1 MRQGARMDFVV
12 IDVETANPDLGS
24 ICQVGV
30 AVFAQGKFSES
41 WSSLVNPSDYFDDFN
56 VSVHGIS
63 EAMVS
68 SAPKWTDIHERIKSN
83 YSNQIV
89 ASHTPFDRTAIRRAC
104 EKNGAT
110 PFECQW
116 LDTARV
122 VRRTWTEFSKSGY
135 GLANLSKHFGITFKH
150 HDAEEDARVA
160 GEILLL
166 AIQESGKGA
175 LEWCTQSLKSS
186 STARYYTTLE
196 ANPEGSLFGNVVVFT
211 GALSIPRQEA
221 AKLAAFAG
229 CEVGAGV
236 TKHTSLLVV
245 GDQDISALGGAEKS
259 SKHRKAEELIAK
271 GQAIRIIGESDFE
284 RLING

>member
-1 MRQGARMDFVV
+1 MDFVV
-12 IDVETANPDLGS
+12 IDIETANPDLGS

-30 AVFAQGKFSES
+30 AIFSDGKFSES
-41 WSSLVNPSDYFDDFN
+41 WSSLVNPRDYFDDLN
-56 VSVHGIS
+56 VSIHGITK
-63 EAMVS
+63 AMVS
-68 SAPKWTDIHERIKSN
+68 SAPTWPEVHEKIKSN

-104 EKNGAT
+104 EKNGLE

-122 VRRTWTEFSKSGY
+122 VRRTWLEFSKSGY
-135 GLANLSKHFGITFKH
+135 GLSNLSKHFGIPFKH
-150 HDAEEDARVA
+150 HDAEQDARLA

-166 AIQESGKGA
+166 AIQESKINA
-175 LEWCTQSLKSS
+175 SEWCVRSLKYPA
-186 STARYYTTLE
+186 TAKSYTKLE
-196 ANPEGSLFGNVVVFT
+196 ANPDGPLFGNIVVFT
-211 GALSIPRQEA
+211 GALSISRQEA

-245 GDQDISALGGAEKS
+245 GDQDIRVLAGAEKS
-259 SKHRKAEELIAK
+259 AKHRKAEELIAK
-271 GQAIRIIGESDFE
+271 GQSIRIIGEGDFE

>member
-1 MRQGARMDFVV
+1 MDFVV

-24 ICQVGV
+24 ICQIGI
-30 AVFAQGKFSES
+30 AIFSEGKFLES
-41 WSSLVNPSDYFDDFN
+41 WSSLVNPDDYFDDFN
-56 VSVHGIS
+56 VSVHGITA
-63 EAMVS
+63 AMVS
-68 SAPKWTDIHERIKSN
+68 SAPRWAEIHEKIKKK
-83 YSNQIV
+83 YSNQLV
-89 ASHTPFDRTAIRRAC
+89 ASHTPFDRTAIQRAC
-104 EKNGAT
+104 EKNGAA

-122 VRRTWTEFSKSGY
+122 VRRTWTEFSRSGY
-135 GLANLSKHFGITFKH
+135 GLSSLSKHFGISFKH

-166 AIQESGKGA
+166 AIQASGKSA
-175 LEWCTQSLKSS
+175 AEWCIQSLKSS
-186 STARYYTTLE
+186 STARSCTALE
-196 ANPEGSLFGNVVVFT
+196 ANPEGPLFGNVVVFT

-245 GDQDISALGGAEKS
+245 GDQDIRVLAGAEKS
-259 SKHRKAEELIAK
+259 AKHRKAELLMTK
-271 GQAIRIIGESDFE
+271 GQKIRILKESDFE
-284 RLING
+284 RLINE

>member
-1 MRQGARMDFVV
+1 MDFVV

-30 AVFAQGKFSES
+30 AVFVEGKFLES
-41 WSSLVNPSDYFDDFN
+41 WSSLVNPNDHFDDLN

-63 EAMVS
+63 AAMVS
-68 SAPKWTDIHERIKSN
+68 SAPRWADIHERIKLN

-89 ASHTPFDRTAIRRAC
+89 AIHTPFDRTAIRRAC
-104 EKNGAT
+104 EKIGVV
-110 PFECQW
+110 PIECQW

-122 VRRTWTEFSKSGY
+122 VRRTWSEFSKSGY
-135 GLANLSKHFGITFKH
+135 GLANLSKHFGLKFKH
-150 HDAEEDARVA
+150 HDAEEDARVT

-166 AIQESGKGA
+166 AIQASGKSV
-175 LEWCTQSLKSS
+175 LEWCTHSLKIS
-186 STARYYTTLE
+186 STAKSYTTLE

-245 GDQDISALGGAEKS
+245 GDQDIRVLGGAEKS
-259 SKHRKAEELIAK
+259 SKHRKAEELMAK

-284 RLING
+284 RLINE

>member
-1 MRQGARMDFVV
+1 MDFVV

-24 ICQVGV
+24 ICQVGI
-30 AVFAQGKFSES
+30 AIFSNGKFSES
-41 WSSLVNPSDYFDDFN
+41 WSSFVNPCEYFDEFN

-63 EAMVS
+63 ENMVS
-68 SAPKWTDIHERIKSN
+68 SAPQWAEIHNKLKSN
-83 YSNQIV
+83 YSNQIL

-104 EKNGAT
+104 ERSGAE

-122 VRRTWTEFSKSGY
+122 VRHTWPEF
-135 GLANLSKHFGITFKH
+135 SKHFGIPFKH
-150 HDAEEDARVA
+150 HDAEEDARLA

-166 AIQESGKGA
+166 AIETSGISA
-175 LEWCTQSLKSS
+175 AEWCTQSLKSS
-186 STARYYTTLE
+186 VTARSYSALE
-196 ANPEGSLFGNVVVFT
+196 ANPEGPLFGNVVVFT
-211 GALSIPRQEA
+211 GALAIPRQEA

-245 GDQDISALGGAEKS
+245 GDQDLRTLGGDKKS

>member
-1 MRQGARMDFVV
+1 MDFVV
-12 IDVETANPDLGS
+12 IDVETANPDLAS

-30 AVFAQGKFSES
+30 AIFSDGKFLDS
-41 WSSLVNPSDYFDDFN
+41 WSSLVNPNDYFDEFN
-56 VSVHGIS
+56 VSVHGIT

-68 SAPKWTDIHERIKSN
+68 SASTWPEIHERIKFD
-83 YSNQIV
+83 YSNRIV

-104 EKNGAT
+104 EKNGSE

-122 VRRTWTEFSKSGY
+122 VRRTWPEFSKSGY
-135 GLANLSKHFGITFKH
+135 GLSNLSKHFEIPFKH
-150 HDAEEDARVA
+150 HDAEEDARLA

-166 AIQESGKGA
+166 AIQESKTSA
-175 LEWCTQSLKSS
+175 SEWCSRSLKSS
-186 STARYYTTLE
+186 ATARSYTALE
-196 ANPEGSLFGNVVVFT
+196 ANPDGPLFGNVVVFT
-211 GALSIPRQEA
+211 GTLSIPRKDA
-221 AKLAAFAG
+221 AKLATFSG

-245 GDQDISALGGAEKS
+245 GDQDIRALAGAEKS

-284 RLING
+284 RLINV